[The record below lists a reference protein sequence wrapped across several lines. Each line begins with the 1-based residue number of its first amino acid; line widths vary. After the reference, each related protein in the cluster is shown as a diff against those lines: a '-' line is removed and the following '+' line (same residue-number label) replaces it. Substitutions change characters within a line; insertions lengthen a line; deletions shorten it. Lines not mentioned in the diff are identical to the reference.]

1 MASSVNLDTSD
12 VLNITCRKGDTFS
25 ITLTLKNSAGTAL
38 TLSTSGY
45 VFLMQ
50 VKSTE
55 VTRRGGLVRSSLIL
69 GTPNAAAKDQV
80 RVKSKSRTRVPPPTI
95 PSVPSNG
102 RTFEAPTVDD
112 GKHAGVIG
120 VGGLILA
127 KIPKE
132 TVDERRAYY
141 QNVADQ
147 QIQAVDNDLMRES
160 NQVMPISTP
169 NRSSKVTFGK
179 GGS

>member
-1 MASSVNLDTSD
+1 MVDEKNTTNSDRTPRSAESRDTVSRRKPWQPPSLLDAPTPPQ
-12 VLNITCRKGDTFS
+12 
-25 ITLTLKNSAGTAL
+25 
-38 TLSTSGY
+38 GY
-45 VFLMQ
+45 VYRWIRESMIGQ
-50 VKSTE
+50 SDPANMSKRIRE
-55 VTRRGGLVRSSLIL
+55 GWEPVRAEDH
-69 GTPNAAAKDQV
+69 PD
-80 RVKSKSRTRVPPPTI
+80 
-95 PSVPSNG
+95 
-102 RTFEAPTVDD
+102 FEAPTVDD

-169 NRSSKVTFGK
+169 SRTSKVTFGK